1 MSCTYFILVP
11 ELIECILVDVGRTVR
26 VDAVLELERIG
37 VLNLI
42 EQVAYFLRQ
51 GSFSLEIEEV
61 LLSHLLMLERL
72 LEALEIVDLFLRDI
86 RVILRLLL
94 RPLLSII
101 VRHF

>member
-11 ELIECILVDVGRTVR
+11 ELIEGILVYVGRAVCI
-26 VDAVLELERIG
+26 DAVLELERVG
-37 VLNLI
+37 VLDLI

-51 GSFSLEIEEV
+51 GSSSLEIEEV
-61 LLSHLLMLERL
+61 LLSHLFVLERL
-72 LEALEIVDLFLRDI
+72 LEALEIINLFLRDI

-94 RPLLSII
+94 RPLLSVI